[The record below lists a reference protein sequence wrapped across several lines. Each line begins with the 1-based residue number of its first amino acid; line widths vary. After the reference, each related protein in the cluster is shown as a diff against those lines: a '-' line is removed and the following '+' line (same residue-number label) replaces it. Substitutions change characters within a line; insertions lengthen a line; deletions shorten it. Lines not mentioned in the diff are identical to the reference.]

1 MVGVALM
8 LMLATPASANS
19 LRSWQYD
26 TRNQQL
32 TFTTQQD
39 VQPRAQLI
47 FNPTRLVIDLPGV
60 RVGAPRT
67 QAGSAG
73 IREIRTGQVTAD
85 AARLVVE
92 LEPGYTLDPQ
102 QVAFRGQSPT
112 DWTVQLPTP
121 TRTAAASPPSAAI
134 AQPSSE
140 QDRSSEMAE
149 SADVADE
156 ELDNADET
164 DETDETD
171 TIDAAAVDEAVAV
184 PPSPASTSPNR
195 FDRPGT
201 QSDAS
206 VDDSTA
212 ALIQTI
218 RLTGDGL
225 FVLTQGEVS
234 RARVRRERGDRRI
247 FVDLENTR
255 LPERLLD
262 QTEPINRFGVTQIR
276 YTQRSS
282 DPPTTRLELELE
294 RPNPNWQASVSPL
307 GGGVVLLPGRQAEAN
322 READM
327 EADME
332 AAPTPTP
339 SPDMAAD
346 PEGSTD
352 IPVTRPVVEPTIT
365 AITLARN
372 GASLEIQGN
381 YPLDFE
387 VERDRS
393 NRYRFTFPNTQA
405 ARGAMRVDVT
415 QSSRIVAINLQERQ
429 GALELDLE
437 LAPDV
442 EIPQIPQAEGR
453 FGTRSPNLTLPLAR
467 PHWQPNDPVP
477 PVRLPDLSRRN
488 LTVVLDPGHGGRD
501 PGAVGISGLQEIQVV
516 NSITPQVAALLEQAG
531 VRVVLT
537 RRDNTTLDL
546 EPRVRLAEQAN
557 ATIFVSIHAN
567 AISLSRPDVN
577 GIETFYASGQGQ
589 VLAQAIQDSLI
600 EATGS
605 PSRGARSARFY
616 VIRRT
621 SMPAALVEVGF
632 VTGAEDAPR
641 MRDERYRALLAQ
653 AIARGILQYLQ

>member
-26 TRNQQL
+26 TRSQRL

-60 RVGAPRT
+60 RLGTPRT

-85 AARLVVE
+85 SARLVVE

-112 DWTVQLPTP
+112 EWTVQLPTP
-121 TRTAAASPPSAAI
+121 TRTTAALPDAGAI
-134 AQPSSE
+134 AQPSSN
-140 QDRSSEMAE
+140 QDQSSERAE
-149 SADVADE
+149 SADAADE
-156 ELDNADET
+156 ADAMEVE
-164 DETDETD
+164 DEP
-171 TIDAAAVDEAVAV
+171 AASL
-184 PPSPASTSPNR
+184 PPASTSTNR
-195 FDRPGT
+195 FNRPGT

-206 VDDSTA
+206 ADDPTA
-212 ALIQTI
+212 AVIQTI

-247 FVDLENTR
+247 FIDLDNTR

-276 YTQRSS
+276 YTQRRA

-294 RPNPNWQASVSPL
+294 DPNPNWQASISPL
-307 GGGVVLLPGRQAEAN
+307 GGGVVLLPGRQAEADAG
-322 READM
+322 ADSD
-327 EADME
+327 AD
-332 AAPTPTP
+332 ADAVPTP
-339 SPDMAAD
+339 SPAPNVAAD
-346 PEGSTD
+346 PDSSTD
-352 IPVTRPVVEPTIT
+352 IPVTQPVVAPTIT
-365 AITLARN
+365 AIALARN

-415 QSSRIVAINLQERQ
+415 QSSRVVAITLQERQ
-429 GALELDLE
+429 GALELDLQ

-453 FGTRSPNLTLPLAR
+453 FGTRSPTLTLPLAR
-467 PHWQPNDPVP
+467 PHWQPNAQVP
-477 PVRLPDLSRRN
+477 SVRLPDLSRRN

-501 PGAVGISGLQEIQVV
+501 PGAVGIGGLQEIQVV
-516 NSITPQVAALLEQAG
+516 NSITPQVAALLERAG

-546 EPRVRLAEQAN
+546 EPRVRLADQAN

-567 AISLSRPDVN
+567 AISMSRPDVN